1 MHKVILDTDF
11 LLTSLSFGVD
21 LISEIDRICDF
32 PYEICI
38 IDKTVDELKNKK
50 LGKLALQIIKG
61 FNIIET
67 KKDKDVDELIFKL
80 EKDNIIVATQDK
92 ELKKKLKREKI
103 PVITIRQ
110 KKYLI
115 IQNVLWSRS

>member
-115 IQNVLWSRS
+115 IQNVL